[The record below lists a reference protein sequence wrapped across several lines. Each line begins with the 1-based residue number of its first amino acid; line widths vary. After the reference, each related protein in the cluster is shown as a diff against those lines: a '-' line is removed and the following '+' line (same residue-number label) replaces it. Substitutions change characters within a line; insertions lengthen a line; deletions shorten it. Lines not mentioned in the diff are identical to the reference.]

1 MHMREDYILKMEHI
15 TKTFPGVVALDDA
28 HLRVK
33 KGTVHAVMGE
43 NGAGKST
50 LMKILLGIYKQ
61 DSGTIWFNG
70 SERNFSGPHDA
81 LDNSLAM
88 IHQELSGV
96 RQLTVAQNI
105 YLGKEPLFKGTG
117 IINYKKMRD
126 GTKELMKSLNLSID
140 PNKKMGD
147 LSVSMQQMCE
157 IAKAVSRDADLIVMD
172 EPTSAITETEVELLF
187 KIIRDLTARGIT
199 IIYITH
205 KMDEVFKI
213 CDEISVFRDGKY
225 IDTVA
230 VSNTTREQLI
240 EMMVGR
246 AITNMFPKEEVEI
259 GDVLLKVDGLGKDGL
274 FENVSFDLRRGEI
287 LGVAGLIGAGRSE
300 VMETLFGLRKR
311 TSGKVYIEG
320 EEVQINSPKQAIK
333 RKIAL
338 LTEDRKYDGCFLPLS
353 VRVNIVIAALNEI
366 CKGWF
371 VNKRAVEEKANQMKD
386 AMNIKTPSLDQI
398 INNLSGGNQQKA
410 LVGRWLLTNP
420 SILIIDEPTRGID
433 VGAKSEIHKL
443 ITELAKQGKGIIMIS
458 SELPEILGMSDR
470 VLVMCEGRLTG
481 IINANEATQEKI
493 MHYATSRIKTPI
505 YATNMVES
513 PIMEGN

>member
-28 HLRVK
+28 RLRVK

-70 SERNFSGPHDA
+70 SERNFSGPYDA
-81 LDNSLAM
+81 LGNSLAM

-105 YLGKEPLFKGTG
+105 YLGKEPVFKGTG
-117 IINYKKMRD
+117 IINYKQMYE
-126 GTKELMKSLNLSID
+126 GTKELMKDLNLNID
-140 PNKKMGD
+140 PSKKMGD

-157 IAKAVSRDADLIVMD
+157 IAKAVSRNADLIVMD

-213 CDEISVFRDGKY
+213 CDEISVYRDGKY

-230 VSNTTREQLI
+230 VGDTTREGLI

-246 AITNMFPKEEVEI
+246 AITNMFPKETVEI
-259 GDVLLKVDGLGKDGL
+259 GDVLLRVEGLSKAGL
-274 FENVSFDLRRGEI
+274 FEDVSFDLRCGEI

-300 VMETLFGLRKR
+300 VMETLFGLRKK
-311 TSGKVYIEG
+311 TAGKVYIEG
-320 EEVQINSPKQAIK
+320 EEVEIKTPRQAIS
-333 RKIAL
+333 RQMAL
-338 LTEDRKYDGCFLPLS
+338 LTEDRKHDGCFLPLS
-353 VRVNIVIAALNEI
+353 VRVNIVIASLNKI
-366 CKGWF
+366 SKGWF
-371 VNKRAVEEKANQMKD
+371 VNKKAVEEKANQMKS
-386 AMNIKTPSLDQI
+386 AMNIKTPDLNQI
-398 INNLSGGNQQKA
+398 INNLSGGNQQKV

-420 SILIIDEPTRGID
+420 NILIIDEPTRGID

-458 SELPEILGMSDR
+458 SELPEVLGMSDR

-481 IINANEATQEKI
+481 ILDAKEASQEKI
-493 MHYATSRIKTPI
+493 MHYATQNVKNPI
-505 YATNMVES
+505 AE
-513 PIMEGN
+513 ED